1 MPNTKPSVIFVVTSN
16 MSAKLFDGQL
26 QHLSQNGFQPVLV
39 TGEAIANRSDLDASV
54 EYATVRM
61 VREIS
66 PGRDLLSLFHLW
78 REFRRRRPAITNV
91 STPKAG
97 MVAGVAAILARV
109 PCRIYTLRGLR
120 FETARGLKRMVL
132 LACEFLACRS
142 AHKVIA
148 VSESVRQKA
157 IKQGLVDPRN
167 ITVVGKGS
175 SNGVDVTK
183 FAPAR
188 MDPRAATT
196 LRKSLDIP
204 SGALVLG
211 FVGRLTCDKGVSEL
225 VAAYDELRTD
235 FPHLYLL
242 LLGNWEEGDPIPAA
256 VRSRIEGDS
265 GIVRPGLVSDAASFY
280 ALMDVLALPTHRE
293 GFPNVVLEAQA
304 AALPVVTTFATGAVD
319 SIVDGKTGLLVPVA
333 DAAALARA
341 VRTFLCASEL
351 RSTMGQAGRARVVQ
365 YFRNDTV
372 WKGYIKLYQ
381 TMLQQR
387 RAADTRHP
395 RRVYSLAKRCLDI
408 LAATSGLLLLS
419 PVMLVVA
426 LFIRCTMGK
435 SVLFRQT
442 RPGCRTRLFTLLKF
456 RTMSTTT
463 DAFGHLL
470 PDSQRLTRV
479 GSLMRRLSLD
489 ELPQLW
495 NVLRGDMSLVGP
507 RPLLVQYLP
516 RYTPE
521 QARRHEVMPG
531 ITGWAQINGRNALS
545 WEEKFSLDTWYV
557 EHRGLALDVEILAMT
572 VWRVLRR
579 YGISNGEHATMPEFM
594 GFGVCSARQPK

>member
-1 MPNTKPSVIFVVTSN
+1 
-16 MSAKLFDGQL
+16 
-26 QHLSQNGFQPVLV
+26 
-39 TGEAIANRSDLDASV
+39 
-54 EYATVRM
+54 
-61 VREIS
+61 
-66 PGRDLLSLFHLW
+66 
-78 REFRRRRPAITNV
+78 
-91 STPKAG
+91 
-97 MVAGVAAILARV
+97 MVAGLAATMARV

-120 FETARGLKRMVL
+120 FETARGLKRVL
-132 LACEFLACRS
+132 LIACEFLACRC
-142 AHKVIA
+142 AHQVIA

-157 IKQGLVDPRN
+157 IKQGFVDPRN
-167 ITVVGKGS
+167 ISVVGKGS

-183 FAPAR
+183 FTPER
-188 MDPRAATT
+188 MDACEMAE
-196 LRKSLDIP
+196 LRESLGIP

-211 FVGRLTCDKGVSEL
+211 FVGRLTCDKGISEL
-225 VAAYDELRTD
+225 VEAYDELRKD

-242 LLGNWEEGDPIPAA
+242 LLGDWEEGDPIPAA

-265 GIVRPGLVSDAASFY
+265 SILRPGFVSDAASFY

-304 AALPVVTTFATGAVD
+304 AGLPVVTTFATGAVD
-319 SIVDGKTGLLVPVA
+319 SIVDGETGLLVPVA

-351 RSTMGQAGRARVVQ
+351 RSTMGQAGRARVLQ
-365 YFRNDTV
+365 YFRNDII
-372 WKGYIKLYQ
+372 WEGYIDLYQ

-387 RAADTRHP
+387 RAADTRHS
-395 RRVYSLAKRCLDI
+395 RRTYSLAKRSVDI
-408 LAATSGLLLLS
+408 LAAASGLLLLF
-419 PVMLVVA
+419 PVMLIVA
-426 LFIRCTMGK
+426 LLIRCTMGK

-456 RTMSTTT
+456 RTMNAAA

-521 QARRHEVMPG
+521 QARRHDVMPG
-531 ITGWAQINGRNALS
+531 ITGWAQINGRNALN
-545 WEEKFSLDTWYV
+545 WEEKLALDTWYV
-557 EHRGLALDVEILAMT
+557 EHRGLTLDMKILAMT

-579 YGISNGEHATMPEFM
+579 DGISNGEHATMPEFM
-594 GFGVCSARQPK
+594 GYDERSARQVE